1 MRIAVIGYGY
11 WGPKVVRCLSRL
23 LGPERVAVCETHA
36 ARAEAARQDHPG
48 LAVLRNWYEVLAD
61 PSIDAVY
68 LCTPASAHYP
78 MALDALAAD
87 KHLLIEKPM
96 TTVLSQAVEL
106 FDQAAHRGLALMAGH
121 VFRYSEPLRS
131 LREVIEAGDLGEP
144 RYVYSTR
151 TSLGP
156 RVREEV
162 SVVWDYLVHDA
173 YLLPYLLGQPP
184 HEVSAYGGSYLL
196 RPNPDVVFARL
207 GFEGGL
213 FAACQASWYDPQK
226 VRRLCVVGSERM
238 AVCEDGRLTLFD
250 SGYAPHEG
258 YDSFGNHN
266 LRLYESDGRLVAT
279 EGEEPLA
286 AQARA
291 FLEAAAAGRAP
302 AGHAEEVLA
311 SLAILEAV
319 DRSLQEGGKNV
330 GVRYPQREHT
340 LARP

>member
-11 WGPKVVRCLSRL
+11 WGPKVVRCLRGL
-23 LGPERVAVCETHA
+23 LGPEQVALCETDQSRA
-36 ARAEAARQDHPG
+36 AAARQDHPG
-48 LAVLRNWYEVLAD
+48 LAVLGNWHEVLAD
-61 PSIDAVY
+61 PAIEAVY
-68 LCTPASAHYP
+68 LCTPAAAHYP
-78 MALDALAAD
+78 MALDALAAA
-87 KHLLIEKPM
+87 KHLLIEKPI
-96 TTVLSQAVEL
+96 TTSLSHATEL
-106 FDQAAHRGLALMAGH
+106 FDEAGQRGVALIAGH
-121 VFRYSEPLRS
+121 IFRYDQALRALRS
-131 LREVIEAGDLGEP
+131 AIGAGELGEA

-156 RVREEV
+156 RVRDEV

-173 YLLPYLLGQPP
+173 YLVPYLLGLTPQ
-184 HEVSAYGGSYLL
+184 EVSAHSGSYL
-196 RPNPDVVFARL
+196 RPPNPDVVFARL
-207 GFEGGL
+207 GFGGGL

-226 VRRLCVVGSERM
+226 IRRLCVVGSERM

-250 SGYAPHEG
+250 SGYARYEG
-258 YDSFGNHN
+258 YDGFGNHN
-266 LRLYESDGRLVAT
+266 LRLYDGGGRVVAA

-302 AGHAEEVLA
+302 PGHVEEVLA

-319 DRSLQEGGKNV
+319 DRSLQEGGKSV